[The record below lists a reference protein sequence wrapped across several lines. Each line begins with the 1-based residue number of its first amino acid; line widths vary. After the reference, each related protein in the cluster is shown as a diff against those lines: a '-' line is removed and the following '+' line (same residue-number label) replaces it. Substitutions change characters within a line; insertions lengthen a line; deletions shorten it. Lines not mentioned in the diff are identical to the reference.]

1 MRVEHVTTSD
11 MSLRFLL
18 LDQMRYLRD
27 NGFDVSGVSAA
38 GPWISEV
45 RAAGIPVTPIPL
57 TRRITPAADLRALAT
72 LYAQFQRTKPDIVH
86 THTPKA
92 GLLGQWAALA
102 AGVPHRV
109 HTIHGLYLPGGSA
122 SRRLGFYKL
131 LERATLRPPHLVFS
145 QNRED
150 IDTCIRDGLCPK
162 RKLVHLGNGI
172 DLNVFHPRNHEP
184 STVEEARA
192 AERIAPRSTVIGM
205 VGRLTEEKGYRDYF
219 AAARMVLAEE
229 DDVIFL
235 AIGPFEPEKAD
246 AIEQGEIDALG
257 LGERLRVLGHR
268 ADVARLYGAMDIFV
282 LPSHR
287 EGFPRAPM
295 EAAATGLPVLVSD
308 ERGCRETVIDGAS
321 GFLLPQRDPRALAN
335 AMLRL
340 IRDKPLRERLGA
352 RGRTLAE
359 ERFDQRKV
367 FSKIAR
373 GYEALLENKPVASEP
388 G

>member
-1 MRVEHVTTSD
+1 
-11 MSLRFLL
+11 
-18 LDQMRYLRD
+18 
-27 NGFDVSGVSAA
+27 
-38 GPWISEV
+38 
-45 RAAGIPVTPIPL
+45 
-57 TRRITPAADLRALAT
+57 
-72 LYAQFQRTKPDIVH
+72 
-86 THTPKA
+86 
-92 GLLGQWAALA
+92 
-102 AGVPHRV
+102 
-109 HTIHGLYLPGGSA
+109 
-122 SRRLGFYKL
+122 
-131 LERATLRPPHLVFS
+131 
-145 QNRED
+145 
-150 IDTCIRDGLCPK
+150 
-162 RKLVHLGNGI
+162 
-172 DLNVFHPRNHEP
+172 
-184 STVEEARA
+184 
-192 AERIAPRSTVIGM
+192 
-205 VGRLTEEKGYRDYF
+205 
-219 AAARMVLAEE
+219 MVLAEE